1 MQSYLLLA
9 LPAHEPPMLS
19 IDQEAG
25 DDRVD
30 LLFRLFLPRQH
41 LLVIW
46 VACVEEEAIKHYI
59 VTKNHKKKHYLPSEA
74 HHRCL
79 WH

>member
-30 LLFRLFLPRQH
+30 LLFRLLLPRQH

-46 VACVEEEAIKHYI
+46 VACVEEEAIKHYLI
-59 VTKNHKKKHYLPSEA
+59 TRNRKKDHYLFSEA